1 MFFLSTI
8 GSVIILI
15 LDIFAIISVI
25 GSAESS
31 LSKLIWILVILFLPV
46 IGLLL
51 WLVIGP
57 KGRARSF

>member
-15 LDIFAIISVI
+15 LDILAIISVI

-31 LSKLIWILVILFLPV
+31 LSKLVWILVILFLPV

-51 WLVIGP
+51 WWVIGP
-57 KGRARSF
+57 RARAGSI